1 MIRGIK
7 YLPTILIILFIIF
20 LLISRNQQEK
30 LFKHEI
36 RKIDSAR
43 EALSLKVDSLN
54 SKTSERD
61 RLLSKVLK
69 RNLEIMDT
77 LNFLQKTLEKDKR
90 AIDKKIEASK
100 AVIDEYWKN
109 N

>member
-1 MIRGIK
+1 MV
-7 YLPTILIILFIIF
+7 F

-30 LFKHEI
+30 KFQHEI

-43 EALSLKVDSLN
+43 EALQLKVDSLN
-54 SKTSERD
+54 SKTRERD

-69 RNLEIMDT
+69 RNLEIVDT
-77 LNFLQKTLEKDKR
+77 LNSLQKTLEKNKR

-100 AVIDEYWKN
+100 EVIDEYWKN